1 LELLSKFQGTR
12 FQRSSRATKTFLV
25 LVALLLP
32 WPNLALADSGTGALE
47 FYGGAAFANSS
58 DLAFDDGTNQTAN
71 YDFGDL
77 IIGGRLVAWKR
88 FLGFGL
94 DATYFERNGDIANIS
109 VVSISP
115 FFMLRPPLNLFPS
128 DAAPEGQFQ
137 PYFAIGPGFYFAAID
152 SSDSFS
158 GNILDPDIGLDLRVG
173 SAWQFHKYFALIGEY
188 RLSHFGL
195 DTHEVDTGLTTHHII
210 GGLSFRF

>member
-1 LELLSKFQGTR
+1 LELISKFQGAHL
-12 FQRSSRATKTFLV
+12 QRSSRAIIIFFLSFS
-25 LVALLLP
+25 LLSQ
-32 WPNLALADSGTGALE
+32 WPNVALADSAGGALE
-47 FYGGAAFANSS
+47 LYGGAAFANSS

-77 IIGGRLVAWKR
+77 IIGGRLGGWK
-88 FLGFGL
+88 GVVGMAL
-94 DATYFERNGDIANIS
+94 DATYFQRNSDIADIS